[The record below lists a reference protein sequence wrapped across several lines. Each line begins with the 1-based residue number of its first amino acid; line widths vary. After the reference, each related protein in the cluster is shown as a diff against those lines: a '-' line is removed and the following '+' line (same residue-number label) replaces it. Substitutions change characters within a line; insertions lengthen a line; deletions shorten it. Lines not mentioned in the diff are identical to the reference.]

1 MATPAVVID
10 FWFAPETKE
19 KWFAPTPEF
28 DQEVRD
34 RLGVL
39 HDRAAAGELS
49 DWETTPEGCLALLVL
64 LDQAPRNMFR
74 GDARSFATDAAAR
87 DLSDRAIAAGH
98 DMTTPIERRDFFYL
112 PFEHS
117 EDVEDQRRGVVL
129 FSERCNTGDNVDWAK
144 RHLVVIERFGRFP
157 HRNEVMG
164 REPTPEET
172 EYLESRDKPF

>member
-1 MATPAVVID
+1 MTTPNDVIE

-19 KWFAPTPEF
+19 KWFKPTPEF

-34 RLGVL
+34 RLGAL
-39 HDRAAAGELS
+39 HDRGAAGDLG
-49 DWETTPEGCLALLVL
+49 DWETTPEGCLALLIL

-74 GDARSFATDAAAR
+74 DDARSFATDATAR
-87 DLSDRAIAAGH
+87 GVSDRAIAAGH
-98 DMTTPIERRDFFYL
+98 DLATSIERRDFFYL

-117 EDVEDQRRGVVL
+117 EDVEDQRRALQL
-129 FSERCNTGDNVDWAK
+129 FSERCNAGDNVKWAE

-157 HRNEVMG
+157 HRNKVLG

-172 EYLESRDKPF
+172 EYLESRDTPF